1 MKKAIYTL
9 GLILMAFQFANAQ
22 CIPNANTGTHGY
34 ILPDSTQFP
43 HGIKDSVFNAIIQ
56 IKVAHDT
63 VTPLGT
69 FVFDSIFITNVTTQ
83 PALPNGATIGYT
95 CSAARCSFLGNSTNC
110 IDMHVAATG
119 LAAVGTYRIIV
130 SATAKGTLQ
139 TLLGNIP
146 NQSQNATIDWYK
158 LIVDGAGAVSVL
170 PKAISE
176 HEISITA
183 IQPNP
188 AMDNINVELYSPI
201 ITPATLSIMNMV
213 GQIIETKQLIFN
225 KGINKN
231 NIDVTKLTSGMYLL
245 NIQTNEKTITQKI
258 VVNH

>member
-9 GLILMAFQFANAQ
+9 GLVLMAFQFANAQ

-95 CSAARCSFLGNSTNC
+95 CSAPRCSFLGNSTNC
-110 IDMHVAATG
+110 IDMHVASTG
-119 LAAVGTYRIIV
+119 LAAIGTYRIIV

-158 LIVDGAGAVSVL
+158 LIVDGLGAVSIL
-170 PKAISE
+170 PKELSE
-176 HEISITA
+176 NDLSIIA
-183 IQPNP
+183 VQPNP
-188 AMDNINVELYSPI
+188 AKSYINLEFYSPTNTQASIHIINV
-201 ITPATLSIMNMV
+201 V
-213 GQIIETKQLIFN
+213 GQIIESKQLIFN
-225 KGINKN
+225 KGINNN
-231 NIDVTKLTSGMYLL
+231 NIDVTKLPNGMYIF
-245 NIQTNEKTITQKI
+245 NIQTNEKTITKKI